1 MEVLFMTEEISSQAT
16 RFIRNPDVVLH
27 EEEPDGALIYNPDTD
42 QIRVLNQTGF
52 FVWQLCDGSH
62 DMQSLVAGVRDSF
75 DEVPDD
81 NVSGQVEDFVNEM
94 VSVGF
99 IGTVEEEGV

>member
-1 MEVLFMTEEISSQAT
+1 MQKTSIQSPRYL
-16 RFIRNPDVVLH
+16 RNPDVVIH
-27 EEEPDGALIYNPDTD
+27 EEDPDGALVFNPDTD
-42 QIRVLNQTGF
+42 QIKVLNQTGF

-81 NVSGQVEDFVNEM
+81 SVSTQVEDFVNEM
-94 VSVGF
+94 VAAGF
-99 IGTVEEEGV
+99 IGTVGEDRAEGN

>member
-1 MEVLFMTEEISSQAT
+1 MTEKTSTQVQ

-75 DEVPDD
+75 DKVPDD

-94 VSVGF
+94 VGAGF
-99 IGTVEEEGV
+99 IGTVEEERAA